1 MLPDPRAPGFVQS
14 DLTAGIIVEVLEEA
28 RKIFARVYGIHARN
42 REGLYRGNVPSLLPY
57 SDSPKLEGPG
67 SRTPYV
73 TVVVHDTLT
82 AASQSKHVRSTRA
95 F

>member
-1 MLPDPRAPGFVQS
+1 
-14 DLTAGIIVEVLEEA
+14 
-28 RKIFARVYGIHARN
+28 
-42 REGLYRGNVPSLLPY
+42 LLPY

-82 AASQSKHVRSTRA
+82 AASQSKNVRSYEGVLNSMQPG
-95 F
+95 